1 MKVYESLIFNNL
13 ERIWNIYTLYTAISL
28 AIYKQLS
35 SLWIIR
41 VEIVLKFK
49 NLWIWPV
56 TIRLKCQT
64 QIIRL

>member
-35 SLWIIR
+35 PVWIIR
-41 VEIVLKFK
+41 VKVILKSK
-49 NLWIWPV
+49 NLWI
-56 TIRLKCQT
+56 
-64 QIIRL
+64 